1 MKIFD
6 CTTYFE
12 EDLMMDVRF
21 NILNEYV
28 DTFIVCESKYSHSG
42 REKKINFEPNSF
54 PKFKKKIKH
63 IILENEPPNLIDENI
78 ASPEDQRTNSVK
90 RIMEQRDFIQS
101 GLLNA
106 STDDIIMYS
115 DNDEIPN
122 LKDLNFEKIKNKII
136 IFKQK
141 IFYYKFNLLYPIL
154 DWYGTKC
161 CRFKYLKS
169 ISWLRDIKPKKYKPF
184 RLDVMF
190 SKYKFIDLKIIQ
202 NGGWHF
208 SNVKNLQGLLNKY
221 ENDEMHAEYK
231 SRNVDDK
238 EIERLLK
245 ERKIN
250 YNHFKD
256 SKDISRQFSEFSLK
270 KIDIDQL
277 PKFLQNNHKKYS
289 DWFD

>member
-42 REKKINFEPNSF
+42 KEKKINFDLNNF
-54 PKFKKKIKH
+54 PKFKSKIKH
-63 IILENEPPNLIDENI
+63 IILENEPSNLIDESK
-78 ASPEDQRTNSVK
+78 AAPGDQRTNSVK
-90 RIMEQRDFIQS
+90 RIMHQRDFIKTALS
-101 GLLNA
+101 NA
-106 STDDIIMYS
+106 NHDDIIMYS

-122 LKDLNFEKIKNKII
+122 LDHLNFEKIRNKII
-136 IFKQK
+136 IFNQK
-141 IFYYKFNLLYPIL
+141 IFYYKFNLLYPGL

-161 CRFKYLKS
+161 CRYKDLKS
-169 ISWLRDIKPKKYKPF
+169 VSWLRDVKPKKYKPF
-184 RLDVMF
+184 RLDVML

-208 SNVKNLQGLLNKY
+208 SSVKNLKDLINKF

-277 PKFLQNNHKKYS
+277 PSFLQKNHEKYA

>member
-28 DTFIVCESKYSHSG
+28 DTFIVCESKFSHSG
-42 REKKINFEPNSF
+42 KEKKINFEPNSF
-54 PKFKKKIKH
+54 PKFKNKIKH
-63 IILENEPPNLIDENI
+63 IILEKEPPNLVDENI

-90 RIMEQRDFIQS
+90 RIMNQRDFIQS
-101 GLLNA
+101 GLNA
-106 STDDIIMYS
+106 SADDIIMYS

-122 LKDLNFEKIKNKII
+122 LENLNFAKIKSKIV
-136 IFKQK
+136 IFNQK
-141 IFYYKFNLLYPIL
+141 MFYYKFNLFYPDL

-161 CRFKYLKS
+161 CRYKDLRS
-169 ISWLRDIKPKKYKPF
+169 ISWLREVKPKKYKPF
-184 RLDVMF
+184 RLDVVF

-202 NGGWHF
+202 AGGWHF
-208 SNVKNLQGLLNKY
+208 SNVKNLQGLLKKY
-221 ENDEMHAEYK
+221 ENDEMHAEYNA
-231 SRNVDDK
+231 RNVDSK

-277 PKFLQNNHKKYS
+277 PTFLQNNFKKYS

>member
-28 DTFIVCESKYSHSG
+28 DTFIVCESKFSHSG
-42 REKKINFEPNSF
+42 KEKKINFEPNSF
-54 PKFKKKIKH
+54 PKFKNKIKH
-63 IILENEPPNLIDENI
+63 VILEKEPPNLVDENI

-90 RIMEQRDFIQS
+90 RIMNQRDFIQS
-101 GLLNA
+101 GLNA
-106 STDDIIMYS
+106 SADDIIMYS

-122 LKDLNFEKIKNKII
+122 LENLNFAKIKSKIV
-136 IFKQK
+136 IFNQK
-141 IFYYKFNLLYPIL
+141 MFYYKFNLFYPDL

-161 CRFKYLKS
+161 CRYKDLRS
-169 ISWLRDIKPKKYKPF
+169 ISWLREVKPKKYKPF
-184 RLDVMF
+184 RLDVVF

-202 NGGWHF
+202 AGGWHF
-208 SNVKNLQGLLNKY
+208 SNVKNLQGLLKKY
-221 ENDEMHAEYK
+221 ENDEMHAEYNA
-231 SRNVDDK
+231 RNVDSK

-277 PKFLQNNHKKYS
+277 PTFLQNNFKKYS